1 MKKSAQVTLTVLAA
15 VAGARAQQASNPCS
29 PGSFNQKACHIA
41 VRQQGYCDI
50 ATWVPQQYQKYPYY
64 YGLYQAYTVGGGVVT
79 AAPASTCRYPKSVHG
94 GFGAIAAAHGSAR
107 S

>member
-1 MKKSAQVTLTVLAA
+1 MKRSAQVTLTVLAA

-29 PGSFNQKACHIA
+29 PGSFNQKACHVA
-41 VRQQGYCDI
+41 VRLHGYCDS

-64 YGLYQAYTVGGGVVT
+64 YDLYQAYTAGGGVVT
-79 AAPASTCRYPKSVHG
+79 AAPASTCRSVHG
-94 GFGAIAAAHGSAR
+94 GFGAISAAHGSAR